1 MEGPTAPPPF
11 RFRTAPAAA
20 GTRPGTWG
28 LPVKVGCPFL
38 LPGTRCCRLDPG
50 GNPPVQTLLRAEQAL
65 TRRELAAALQTRDE
79 AHRALVRA
87 EAEGRSE
94 RADELRADI
103 AEADADIQ
111 RLFAR
116 LAQLTA
122 GPAIAA
128 GRPV

>member
-1 MEGPTAPPPF
+1 M
-11 RFRTAPAAA
+11 
-20 GTRPGTWG
+20 
-28 LPVKVGCPFL
+28 
-38 LPGTRCCRLDPG
+38 
-50 GNPPVQTLLRAEQAL
+50 QTLLRAEQAL
-65 TRRELAAALQTRDE
+65 TRRELAAALQTRDA
-79 AHRALVRA
+79 AHRALVHA
-87 EAEGRSE
+87 EAGGRSE

-103 AEADADIQ
+103 AEAEANIL

>member
-1 MEGPTAPPPF
+1 MM
-11 RFRTAPAAA
+11 
-20 GTRPGTWG
+20 RP
-28 LPVKVGCPFL
+28 
-38 LPGTRCCRLDPG
+38 
-50 GNPPVQTLLRAEQAL
+50 
-65 TRRELAAALQTRDE
+65 TRRNGGINIQTENLCDPQ
-79 AHRALVRA
+79 VD
-87 EAEGRSE
+87 AEGRSE

-103 AEADADIQ
+103 AEAEADIL